1 MNPALTNPFCSVY
14 MVSEGSMG
22 ETVLPISRHCTMWA
36 IMNRFRAINAAARH
50 LLVPDLRMPVSCC
63 SRLPILGRC
72 VDVASDAGRR
82 RSTVATVPSFFDSRP
97 RQLLF
102 TKLANLLQNPAF
114 ATEQIVL
121 GAVNHLSNFRR
132 NRISAEFSLRF
143 QSAHGKDQVSTL
155 RGFRIRE

>member
-1 MNPALTNPFCSVY
+1 
-14 MVSEGSMG
+14 
-22 ETVLPISRHCTMWA
+22 
-36 IMNRFRAINAAARH
+36 
-50 LLVPDLRMPVSCC
+50 
-63 SRLPILGRC
+63 
-72 VDVASDAGRR
+72 
-82 RSTVATVPSFFDSRP
+82 
-97 RQLLF
+97 
-102 TKLANLLQNPAF
+102 LANLLQNPAF